1 MAEDLSEKEMIDSE
15 IKQKEAVKQLTMNKR
30 SLSMYDTPSRLILCC
45 FVCIFGF
52 KSVLHTQIDSVLID
66 SLTSVINNQSD
77 TNQVNAYYFLGKHY
91 FNNNNMEE
99 GYPIMVEVLPLALKS
114 KMHLRSGT
122 IYEFIGL
129 YHDMSGNLEEAVK
142 TYELAR
148 IEHLKVPNNG
158 ESLNILD
165 LNIGV
170 AYYFAGDLSNA
181 LKFYLKAYQDA
192 KTNGYR
198 YNFSRVVNNIAVIYR
213 RNEEYDAAL
222 QYYRESLSIKSAD
235 KDSTGM
241 ATTLQNM
248 GLCYS
253 FMDMADSSTHYFKQ
267 SRLIYEHLKEYEEIP
282 LLNLQIAQGHYKMD
296 QYSEA
301 LEILE
306 VIASD
311 RYRGLPLQ
319 SKLSALVHLGSIY
332 NINNDPDRGLK
343 ILDQAIAEFGDSEYT
358 NDLMQM
364 YIERARTLHALGRGG
379 EAYSD
384 LIKANELKETID
396 SELQQKEA
404 VKQETKFETLQK
416 EAEIVRLGLADDLNQ
431 ARLSQQRIGLL
442 ATIGALGLLGFFS
455 FRLRQKNIRI
465 QKQNAEKEV
474 LLKEIHHRVK
484 NNLQVISSLLG
495 LQGLSIKDAKA
506 KAAIQEGRS
515 RVHSM
520 SLIHQR
526 LYKKDNLTGIEMKPY
541 LQKLTADLI
550 ATYNYQDVE
559 IQSVIN
565 SEDITLDVETVV
577 PIGLII
583 NELVTNS
590 VKYAFEGRQ
599 KGVIKVELS
608 EDNGLLRLV
617 VSDNGIGLDNDQ
629 LKTKEDS
636 YGHSLIR
643 AFKDKLDAEIK
654 VETKTV
660 LRLI

>member
-1 MAEDLSEKEMIDSE
+1 MDNALSLDYN
-15 IKQKEAVKQLTMNKR
+15 TW
-30 SLSMYDTPSRLILCC
+30 PRLIIVC
-45 FVCIFGF
+45 FVCIFSF
-52 KSVLHTQIDSVLID
+52 QPALQAQLDNILID
-66 SLTSVINNQSD
+66 SLKSVINSRSD
-77 TNQVNAYYFLGKHY
+77 TNQVNAYYELGRHY
-91 FNNNNMEE
+91 FNNNNPEE
-99 GYPIMVEVLPLALKS
+99 GYPLMLEALPLALKN
-114 KMHLRSGT
+114 KMHYRSGT
-122 IYEFIGL
+122 IYEFMGL
-129 YHDMSGNLEEAVK
+129 YHDMLGNLEEAIE

-148 IEHLKVPNNG
+148 FEHQQVPNNG

-192 KTNGYR
+192 KAHGYR

-213 RNEEYDAAL
+213 RNEEYDSAL

-235 KDSTGM
+235 NDSSGM
-241 ATTLQNM
+241 ASTLQNM

-253 FMDMADSSTHYFKQ
+253 YKDQADSSMNYLQQAKQ
-267 SRLIYEHLKEYEEIP
+267 IYEQVGDYEEVP
-282 LLNLQIAQGHYKMD
+282 LVNLQIADAHYRMD
-296 QYSEA
+296 QYPEA
-301 LEILE
+301 LKKLEEI
-306 VIASD
+306 
-311 RYRGLPLQ
+311 RYNGYAGLPL
-319 SKLSALVHLGSIY
+319 SNELNAHVTLGALY
-332 NINNDPDRGLK
+332 NINNAPTQALK
-343 ILDQAIAEFGDSEYT
+343 ILDQALAAFGKSEYT
-358 NDLMQM
+358 DAIME
-364 YIERARTLHALGRGG
+364 IHRERAKTLHVLGRSA
-379 EAYSD
+379 EAYD
-384 LIKANELKETID
+384 ELMKANELKEAID
-396 SELQQKEA
+396 SELQQKES
-404 VKQETKFETLQK
+404 VKQQTKFETIQK
-416 EAEIVRLGLADDLNQ
+416 EAEIIRLGLADDLNK

-455 FRLRQKNIRI
+455 YRLRQKNQRI
-465 QKQNAEKEV
+465 QKQDAEKEV

-541 LQKLTADLI
+541 LEKLTADLI
-550 ATYNYQDVE
+550 ATYNYKDIE
-559 IQSVIN
+559 IQPVID

-590 VKYAFEGRQ
+590 VKYAFEGRDT
-599 KGVIKVELS
+599 GIVHIAMF
-608 EDNGLLRLV
+608 EDNGLLHLV
-617 VSDNGIGLDNDQ
+617 VSDNGIGLDTDQ
-629 LKTKEDS
+629 LKAKEDS

-643 AFKDKLDAEIK
+643 AFRDKLNAEIK
-654 VETKTV
+654 VENQDGTKIE
-660 LRLI
+660 LIIKSYKTAK